1 MNKGTIEKNYKN
13 ELVVSYDYIENGKY
27 KCEDYSLH
35 PQYRYYNGFITGQQ
49 VNFIQAMECDR
60 HYPEHCDCYT
70 KKIYAIVVPDK
81 KKKNWIKRLLSKFKR
96 R

>member
-1 MNKGTIEKNYKN
+1 MNKGTIEKNHNNDY
-13 ELVVSYDYIENGKY
+13 VVSYEYIENGKY

-35 PQYRYYNGFITGQQ
+35 PQYRYYNGFVMGQQ

-70 KKIYAIVVPDK
+70 KKIYAIVVFDK
-81 KKKNWIKRLLSKFKR
+81 KKKSWIKRLLSKFKR